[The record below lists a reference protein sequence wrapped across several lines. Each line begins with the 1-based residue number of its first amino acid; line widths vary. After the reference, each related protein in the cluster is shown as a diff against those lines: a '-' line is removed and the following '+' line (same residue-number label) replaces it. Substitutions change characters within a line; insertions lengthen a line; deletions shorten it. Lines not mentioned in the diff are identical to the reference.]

1 MLTLLLLLLLQ
12 VFDDSLAGCIVTA
25 TYNTISAA
33 AKGGRT
39 AMATLTDRGS
49 LVKIYKAAYDA
60 CAPQAR
66 RRSLQQAGF
75 FSRMTD
81 DQYTARQ
88 ALFNAT
94 AAVSDCWYVEH
105 NTVWHSMERPAA
117 IWLLL
122 MRDSQYMARQALFN
136 ATAAVT
142 D

>member
-1 MLTLLLLLLLQ
+1 MLLLLQ
-12 VFDDSLAGCIVTA
+12 VSNDSLAGCIVTA

-39 AMATLTDRGS
+39 AMATLTDRTS
-49 LVKIYKAAYDA
+49 IVKIYEAAYDA

-81 DQYTARQ
+81 DQFLAQQ

-94 AAVSDCWYVEH
+94 AGVSGQCVLSF
-105 NTVWHSMERPAA
+105 VP
-117 IWLLL
+117 WL
-122 MRDSQYMARQALFN
+122 S
-136 ATAAVT
+136 
-142 D
+142 